1 MPIKVLIVGTDV
13 ATLTLALV
21 LEQAG
26 IDYLVLEPHESVPVV
41 AGGITLHPTV
51 LPLLEQLALK
61 DDLLF
66 FSQPLEH
73 VDILDAN
80 MDYISSHDYSQWQTR
95 YGSWT
100 RFMSR
105 PEYCDMV
112 LNKLPESKVLFNK
125 KILRISTLEGSE
137 SGTFNDEHGRQ
148 DSILD
153 SDDLEKQPPQL
164 GVVCTCADGS
174 VYSAHVVVGD
184 VDSRIERKVDVTQQP
199 QQTPQSIMRHRR
211 SGTGS
216 GSSMISGGVS
226 GDRKDSSSREFQYFV
241 SGITEP
247 LDPQRIPLLRE
258 DTTQLRLAIDA
269 KSSFSWWAATMV
281 DNRIAW
287 QVTKRV
293 SLSEKSS
300 LPEDGM
306 GDDPNRILHQI
317 SPSMMCPLGGTM
329 AQLVLWT
336 SRFQISCKRWDD
348 QRVLSTTSSSRVLL
362 LGEACRKVIPLFGQ
376 TVDESILDALALG
389 EALFNLP
396 STELCDIK
404 TAFELYHKERGSKRD
419 AAIAEARDLDQL
431 LHSKRYLRSLY
442 RSVLLNY
449 TPKYITDKKNDAK
462 YAYRPQASFL
472 SLVPDYGTV
481 PPNKESLA
489 GGNVTRD
496 GGRRI
501 PGREKNWA
509 S

>member
-1 MPIKVLIVGTDV
+1 MPLKVLIVGTDV
-13 ATLTLALV
+13 ATLSLALI

-26 IDYLVLEPHESVPVV
+26 IDYLVLEPQESVPVV
-41 AGGITLHPTV
+41 AGAITLHPTV
-51 LPLLEQLALK
+51 LPLLEQLGLK

-73 VDILDAN
+73 VDILDA
-80 MDYISSHDYSQWQTR
+80 DTEYITSYDYSQWQTR

-100 RFMSR
+100 RCMSR
-105 PEYCDMV
+105 PEYCDII
-112 LNKLPESKVLFNK
+112 LNKLSESKVLFNK
-125 KILRISTLEGSE
+125 QIVCISTLEACERSLL
-137 SGTFNDEHGRQ
+137 SGEHGRQ

-153 SDDLEKQPPQL
+153 SDIREKEPPQL

-174 VYSAHVVVGD
+174 VYSAHILVGD
-184 VDSRIERKVDVTQQP
+184 VDSRIEHKVDVTQQP
-199 QQTPQSIMRHRR
+199 QQPQPQQSVMRHRR
-211 SGTGS
+211 S
-216 GSSMISGGVS
+216 SMISGVAS
-226 GDRKDSSSREFQYFV
+226 GERKDSPVREVQYFV

-258 DTTQLRLAIDA
+258 DTTQLRLVIDA
-269 KSSFSWWAATMV
+269 KSPFSWWAATLV

-293 SLSEKSS
+293 SLSEKST
-300 LPEDGM
+300 LPEDVGL
-306 GDDPNRILHQI
+306 GDDPIRILQQI

-329 AQLVLWT
+329 AQLILWT
-336 SRFQISCKRWDD
+336 SRFQTSCKRWED
-348 QRVLSTTSSSRVLL
+348 QRVPSTTSSSRVLL

-376 TVDESILDALALG
+376 AVDESILDALALG
-389 EALFNLP
+389 EVLFNLP

-404 TAFELYHKERGSKRD
+404 MTLELYHKERGSRRD
-419 AAIAEARDLDQL
+419 AAIGEARDLDQL

-442 RSVLLNY
+442 RSMVLNY
-449 TPKYITDKKNDAK
+449 TPKCILDKKNDAK

-481 PPNKESLA
+481 PPNKDSLS
-489 GGNVTRD
+489 GGNVARE
-496 GGRRI
+496 GERRI